1 MSSKD
6 GFRIW
11 FDKAARIGN
20 ELDWTPHTVDYV
32 TFKQTLK
39 SYAERRSRLR
49 KLLRESEDHRLPEE
63 LITNILHTPGGPVF
77 VTSTTTQDNNGDEQ
91 HIPDPHIPLDITTTY
106 VPFAEDLESCSHSEA
121 GDSHSSTSS
130 SAMRKE
136 GRGGKRKTKRSIM
149 RRVSIV
155 ERKEM
160 LHFLSM
166 QLDKAHVFYMSQW
179 QVLSEQLDRKRAY
192 FSMLELQKDLGDAI
206 LELFAFC
213 VINVVTIRQILIRY
227 DAFARTF
234 EGCVIEY

>member
-1 MSSKD
+1 
-6 GFRIW
+6 
-11 FDKAARIGN
+11 
-20 ELDWTPHTVDYV
+20 
-32 TFKQTLK
+32 
-39 SYAERRSRLR
+39 
-49 KLLRESEDHRLPEE
+49 
-63 LITNILHTPGGPVF
+63 
-77 VTSTTTQDNNGDEQ
+77 
-91 HIPDPHIPLDITTTY
+91 
-106 VPFAEDLESCSHSEA
+106 
-121 GDSHSSTSS
+121 
-130 SAMRKE
+130 
-136 GRGGKRKTKRSIM
+136 
-149 RRVSIV
+149 
-155 ERKEM
+155 M